1 MYGHKTK
8 CMDTKP
14 NVWTQNQMYGHKTK
28 LVGTKPNV
36 WAQNQ
41 MYDTK
46 PNFTYDF
53 SDDICDEDLVA
64 ENKIL
69 KVKLEEADK
78 KSYLRGEV
86 KDFTALLNANIKTF
100 FRIFKI

>member
-1 MYGHKTK
+1 
-8 CMDTKP
+8 MDTKP

-28 LVGTKPNV
+28 CMGTKPNL

-41 MYDTK
+41 MYGHKTKCMDTE